1 MAPARS
7 VISDMKKSIPLLI
20 VGVIIASVVI
30 IIAVFGISVT
40 LFHLTG
46 IDGAT
51 ATLNN
56 YNDAQWE
63 EVVFTESHPVPDSQ
77 GSWDVYYLST
87 DGREFYTNTKIAS
100 RNVNLQLFQ
109 DYDVLDYKIELA
121 GFPDNAWGIKAAIA
135 VEQHPTGEAGTN

>member
-1 MAPARS
+1 MIPVKS
-7 VISDMKKSIPLLI
+7 EIKKSIPLLI
-20 VGVIIASVVI
+20 AGVIIASIVI
-30 IIAVFGISVT
+30 IVAVIGVSVT

-63 EVVFTESHPVPDSQ
+63 TIVFVESHPVPNSQ

-87 DGREFYTNTKIAS
+87 DGRQFYGNTRVAHQS
-100 RNVNLQLFQ
+100 VNLQLHQ
-109 DYDVLDYKIELA
+109 EYNVLDYKIELD
-121 GFPDNAWGIKAAIA
+121 GFPGNAWGIKEAIA

>member
-1 MAPARS
+1 MS
-7 VISDMKKSIPLLI
+7 LISNGKKSIPLLI
-20 VGVIIASVVI
+20 GAVIIASVII
-30 IIAVFGISVT
+30 IIAVIGVSVS

-63 EVVFTESHPVPDSQ
+63 NVVFREAHPVPDSQ

-87 DGREFYTNTKIAS
+87 DGREFYGNTKVAHQS
-100 RNVNLQLFQ
+100 VNLQLFQ
-109 DYDVLDYKIELA
+109 EYNVLDYKIELA
-121 GFPDNAWGIKAAIA
+121 GFPDNAWGIKEAIA
-135 VEQHPTGEAGTN
+135 VEQNPTGEAGTN